1 MEFPPIL
8 VINLDSRQD
17 RWAKIQESFSHWPAR
32 LERVSAVKAEKG
44 WMGCRD
50 SHIKCINIAKER
62 GYPWV
67 LVLED
72 DCLPTPTS
80 FTQFS
85 ELLPTLWESLESLKG
100 LKTHKSWNVF
110 LGGVTNLVSQ
120 LLIQPQ
126 PPLFHV
132 KGYTTHFCLY
142 PAESYDTIISVA
154 LSRPLPFDLNL
165 KHSPLIKE
173 VCTTPFL
180 AVQAPGVS
188 DIESGKVQDYKYLFS
203 HAERVLANI
212 LKSTPATS
220 AEKASQP

>member
-17 RWAKIQESFSHWPAR
+17 RWAKIQESFSHWPVR
-32 LERVSAVKAEKG
+32 LERVSAVKADKG

-50 SHIKCINIAKER
+50 SHIKCIKIAKER
-62 GYPWV
+62 KYPWV

-72 DCLPTPTS
+72 DCLPTQTS

-85 ELLPTLWESLESLKG
+85 ELLPTLWESLKCRQSPQSPQ
-100 LKTHKSWNVF
+100 TWNVF
-110 LGGVTNLVSQ
+110 LGGVTSLISQ
-120 LLIQPQ
+120 HLLQTA
-126 PPLFHV
+126 PPLFEV
-132 KGYTTHFCLY
+132 KAYTTHFCLY

-154 LSRPLPFDLNL
+154 MEKPFPIDLNFR
-165 KHSPLIKE
+165 KSPIIKE

-180 AVQAPGVS
+180 AVQAPGIS
-188 DIESGKVQDYKYLFS
+188 DIESGKIQDYRYLFTN
-203 HAERVLANI
+203 AERVLANI
-212 LKSTPATS
+212 LKSTPAIS